1 MKKAI
6 LIFGLLS
13 LIMCDDIVA
22 QNIVNN
28 DSIKKSKTDNLKTAE
43 EYFERAN
50 TLTKTKM
57 FSLDSTTISNAAD
70 DYLMAIKLKPKFWQ
84 ARRNYARQMI
94 YLKKYDIAIEQLNE
108 ALKIVKSEEN
118 PDLNVMRGQ
127 AFYEQGLYEKAIL
140 DYDVAIKFSG
150 NIDYVLLCK
159 AKAQWK
165 LGQIDN
171 ACINYKKAIKLTP
184 SIADKK
190 EFITCD

>member
-1 MKKAI
+1 
-6 LIFGLLS
+6 
-13 LIMCDDIVA
+13 MCDDIVA
-22 QNIVNN
+22 QNIINK
-28 DSIKKSKTDNLKTAE
+28 DSIKSSRTDNLKTAE

-57 FSLDSTTISNAAD
+57 FSLDSTMVSKAAD

-84 ARRNYARQMI
+84 ARRNYARQLI
-94 YLKKYDIAIEQLNE
+94 YLKRFDIAIEQLNE
-108 ALKIVKSEEN
+108 AIKIVKPEEN
-118 PDLNVMRGQ
+118 PDLNLMRGQ
-127 AFYEQGLYEKAIL
+127 VFYGKGLYENAIM